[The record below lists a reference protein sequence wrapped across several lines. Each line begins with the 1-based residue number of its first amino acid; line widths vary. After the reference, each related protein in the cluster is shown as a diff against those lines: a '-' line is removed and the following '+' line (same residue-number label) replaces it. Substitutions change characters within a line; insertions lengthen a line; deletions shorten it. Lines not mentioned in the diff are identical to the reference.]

1 MGKPRMTHTEAIELA
16 RAAMEQA
23 VRQAAGRPLEL
34 VHIDVDFAGPLGD
47 EARITTDVQ
56 KAGRI
61 MAFAGAEISFGGVRI
76 VRASAVFKING
87 SDTEN

>member
-1 MGKPRMTHTEAIELA
+1 MTHTEAIELA
-16 RAAMEQA
+16 RAAMEKA
-23 VRQAAGRPLEL
+23 VRQAADRPLELEL

-61 MAFAGAEISFGGVRI
+61 MAFAGAEISFGAVRT
-76 VRASAVFKING
+76 VRASAVYTIKD
-87 SDTEN
+87 SDTEK